1 MFLLT
6 TILMR
11 HIYHFVWLFF
21 LLATMR
27 YSVQMFQ
34 QNSYR
39 VERYNRW
46 LRSTGEWHSRANLL
60 AILSAIVYI
69 FTSCGAV
76 LTLFGVWMLVIAI
89 AEFSIKYKIP
99 IAYTMRVKRLMA
111 TRLILTFA
119 VVTVVYHVAVDYTLV
134 AMMLLCLDYWTIVAN
149 LINRPLEQAISRW
162 YYNDAKRMLRSMPDL
177 KIIGVTGSF
186 GKTSTKHF
194 LYRVLSQ
201 KYNVLMT
208 PGNFNTTLG
217 VVRTVREH
225 LKPHHEVF
233 IVEMGAK
240 QRGDIKEICDLVEPT
255 IGVVTS
261 VGEMHLETFGSVEN
275 VARTKFELIDA
286 LPKDGFGVVNIDSE
300 AAKRYVAECG
310 YDVATYGVESAEA
323 RYRALNIEYLAS
335 NTRFDVAHDGGV
347 DEGYATHILGRGN
360 ILNITAA
367 LAVAEHLGVDLEA
380 RRRAVRQIEQV
391 EHRLSMRRS
400 GGIAILDD
408 AYNSNPEGA
417 RMALEVLSGFVTEGK
432 RYVVTPGFVE
442 MGVKQYENN
451 KTFGGDIARAKVDG
465 VYVVNEVNRAAITEG
480 LAEGGYPASQVECVA
495 SFVEAMAALQPKL
508 KAGDVVLYENDLPDS
523 FK

>member
-1 MFLLT
+1 MVLEHIFTIIWLL
-6 TILMR
+6 
-11 HIYHFVWLFF
+11 F

-46 LRSTGEWHSRANLL
+46 LRSTGEWYSRANILALL
-60 AILSAIVYI
+60 ATVIFI
-69 FTSCGAV
+69 FTSHVVA
-76 LTLFGVWMLVIAI
+76 LSIFALWMLVIGI

-99 IAYTMRVKRLMA
+99 IAYTMRVKRLFI
-111 TRLILTFA
+111 TRLIFTFA
-119 VVTVVYHVAVDYTLV
+119 VVALVHIFAVEYTYV
-134 AMMLLCLDYWTIVAN
+134 AMMALSFDYWTILAN

-162 YYNDAKRMLRSMPDL
+162 YYNDAKRMLRAMPNL

-194 LYRVLSQ
+194 LYRVLSE

-275 VARTKFELIDA
+275 VACTKFELIDA
-286 LPKDGFGVVNIDSE
+286 LPKGGFGVVNIDSE
-300 AAKRYVAECG
+300 AALNYIKERG
-310 YDVATYGVESAEA
+310 YNVATYAVECEEA
-323 RYRALNIEYLAS
+323 KFRAS
-335 NTRFDVAHDGGV
+335 NIIYSATETRFDVAHEGGV

-367 LAVAEHLGVDLEA
+367 LAVAEHLGIGVEA

-400 GGIAILDD
+400 GGITILDD

-417 RMALEVLSGFVTEGK
+417 RMALEVLSGFATEGK

-442 MGVKQYENN
+442 MGAKQFENN
-451 KTFGGDIARAKVDG
+451 KTFGSDIARAKVDG

-480 LAEGGYPASQVECVA
+480 LADGGYPNSQVECVA